1 MVKVERRLDDDE
13 VGRRSDEP
21 EIGESEKITTMR
33 LDDDG
38 DEDELQV
45 LRRSSFMVVGDEK
58 IKVAGWSETAPE
70 KMTVVKKVAGG

>member
-13 VGRRSDEP
+13 VGRRSDES
-21 EIGESEKITTMR
+21 EIGESEKIMTMR
-33 LDDDG
+33 LDDNG

-58 IKVAGWSETAPE
+58 IKVAGWSETEPE